1 MPWFSALVCSFPRL
15 SCRPQRIWRFSCLG
29 QFAHARITCCP
40 TTWREGRASRRFS
53 FFAFQCAGSIQ
64 LGFQV
69 LCSLN
74 PASVAFNKQARQRP
88 FLDQIADA
96 FSTFERIF
104 NPAILEALRIS
115 TGFITATQRYI
126 DVIVLAPFDN
136 HALHR
141 ILVETFWHGGRTS
154 RVCTSSFACV
164 GTTSPTL
171 KRDTEV
177 F

>member
-1 MPWFSALVCSFPRL
+1 LFVLSLACRVDRKEFGDLAAWANSPMHGSLAAPPPAGRGEQAAVFP
-15 SCRPQRIWRFSCLG
+15 
-29 QFAHARITCCP
+29 
-40 TTWREGRASRRFS
+40 

-126 DVIVLAPFDN
+126 DVTVSAPFDN
-136 HALHR
+136 RALHR

-154 RVCTSSFACV
+154 RVCASSFACV